1 VRNFAQSRRWGI
13 YFRVLKEGPLEVGD
27 EVIRVYRHAAKIPVY
42 DLARVTVS
50 TATTSRPSGG
60 WRISRSSTP
69 RGGAISGRSWR
80 VEWGWKT
87 FVSPG
92 SIRSRGVGRR
102 GSDDIRG
109 FPLESREKEEKRRD
123 D

>member
-1 VRNFAQSRRWGI
+1 VSESPVVIVGGGVAGLSAALGLGRAGH
-13 YFRVLKEGPLEVGD
+13 RVVVVDRDDLTTIRTLADLEVLD
-27 EVIRVYRHAAKIPVY
+27 
-42 DLARVTVS
+42 
-50 TATTSRPSGG
+50 PS
-60 WRISRSSTP
+60 
-69 RGGAISGRSWR
+69 A
-80 VEWGWKT
+80 